1 MRYKA
6 ILFDVDDT
14 LMDFQTGNHNAVN
27 QLMDELGYHDP
38 DRYDQYEAINLKC
51 WRELEAG
58 MLTQKQ
64 LKLAR
69 FVRFFDRYP
78 VAGDPSWAAERFVA
92 LLGQQSILLPHALET
107 VAQIAQRLPVAIV
120 TNGITAIQRSR
131 LGLSPLKDYV
141 TEVVISE
148 EVGVSKP
155 RPGIFTI
162 ALDRLGVRPSDAL
175 MVGDGVNSDIRGA
188 NNAGI
193 DACWLNPSGKPL
205 PEGVRAEYQI
215 TDIRQCVEIAMDG
228 IGDGSSFQMVE

>member
-1 MRYKA
+1 MRYRA

-14 LMDFQTGNHNAVN
+14 LLDFQTGNRNAVN
-27 QLMDELGYHDP
+27 QLMDELGYYAP

-58 MLTQKQ
+58 LLTQNQ

-78 VAGDPSWAAERFVA
+78 APGDPGWAAERFVE
-92 LLGQQSILLPHALET
+92 LLGQQSILLPYALET
-107 VAQIAQRLPVAIV
+107 VAKIARKLPVAIV
-120 TNGITAIQRSR
+120 TNGITDIQRSR
-131 LGLSPLKDYV
+131 LALSPLKEYV

-155 RPGIFTI
+155 RPGIFEI
-162 ALDRLGVRPSDAL
+162 ALDRLGVKARDAL

-193 DACWLNPSGKPL
+193 DACWVNREGKAL
-205 PEGVRAEYQI
+205 PEEVHAAHI
-215 TDIRQCVEIAMDG
+215 IDDIRRCVDIALK
-228 IGDGSSFQMVE
+228 

>member
-14 LMDFQTGNHNAVN
+14 LMDFQTGNRNAVN
-27 QLMDELGYHDP
+27 RLMDELGYHHP
-38 DRYDQYEAINLKC
+38 DRYAQYEAVNLKC
-51 WRELEAG
+51 WAELEAG
-58 MLTQKQ
+58 LLTQNQ

-78 VAGDPSWAAERFVA
+78 VTGDPKWAAERFVA

-107 VAQIAQRLPVAIV
+107 VRTIAERRPVAIV
-120 TNGITAIQRSR
+120 TNGITSVQRSR
-131 LGLSPLKDYV
+131 LALSPLKDWV

-148 EVGVSKP
+148 EVGLSKP
-155 RPGIFTI
+155 RPGIFLL
-162 ALDRLGVRPSDAL
+162 ALERLGVKPRDAL

-193 DACWLNPSGKPL
+193 DACWFNPAGKTL
-205 PEGVRAEYQI
+205 PEGVHAEYQI
-215 TDIRQCVEIAMDG
+215 SDIRQCVAIALG
-228 IGDGSSFQMVE
+228 QATK

>member
-14 LMDFQTGNHNAVN
+14 LLDFQAGNRNAVN

-51 WRELEAG
+51 WKELEAG
-58 MLTQKQ
+58 QLTQNQ
-64 LKLAR
+64 LKVAR

-78 VAGDPSWAAERFVA
+78 VPGDPRWAAERFVE
-92 LLGQQSILLPHALET
+92 LLGQQSILLPHALE
-107 VAQIAQRLPVAIV
+107 VVEQIAARLPVAIV
-120 TNGITAIQRSR
+120 TNGITDIQRSR
-131 LGLSPLKDYV
+131 LALSPLKDYV

-155 RPGIFTI
+155 HPGIFTI
-162 ALDRLGVRPSDAL
+162 ALDRLGVKAGEAL

-188 NNAGI
+188 NNALI
-193 DACWLNPSGKPL
+193 DACWYNPEGKVL
-205 PEGVRAEYQI
+205 PEGVHAEYEI
-215 TDIRQCVEIAMDG
+215 ADISQCVAIALG
-228 IGDGSSFQMVE
+228 

>member
-6 ILFDVDDT
+6 VLFDVDDT
-14 LMDFQTGNHNAVN
+14 LLDFQAGNRNAVN
-27 QLMDELGYHDP
+27 QLMDELGYFDP

-51 WRELEAG
+51 WQALEAG
-58 MLTQKQ
+58 LLTQNQ

-78 VAGDPSWAAERFVA
+78 VPGDPRWAAERFVT

-107 VAQIAQRLPVAIV
+107 VAQIAERLPVAIV

-131 LGLSPLKDYV
+131 LALSPLKDHV

-155 RPGIFTI
+155 RPGIFEI
-162 ALDRLGVRPSDAL
+162 ALDRLGVKAGEAL

-188 NNAGI
+188 NNAFI
-193 DACWLNPSGKPL
+193 DACWYNPEGKAL
-205 PEGVRAEYQI
+205 PEGVHAEYEI
-215 TDIRQCVEIAMDG
+215 TDIRQCVDIALG
-228 IGDGSSFQMVE
+228 Q

>member
-1 MRYKA
+1 MRYRA

-14 LMDFQTGNHNAVN
+14 LLDFQTGNRNAVN
-27 QLMDELGYHDP
+27 QLMDELGYYDP
-38 DRYDQYEAINLKC
+38 DRYDQYEAVNLKC
-51 WRELEAG
+51 WQALEAG
-58 MLTQKQ
+58 LLTQNQ

-78 VAGDPSWAAERFVA
+78 VSGDPGWAAERFVR

-107 VAQIAQRLPVAIV
+107 VARIAEHLPVAIV
-120 TNGITAIQRSR
+120 TNGITDIQRSR
-131 LGLSPLKDYV
+131 LALSPLKDYV

-155 RPGIFTI
+155 RPGIFKI
-162 ALDRLGVRPSDAL
+162 ALDRLGVKAGEAL

-193 DACWLNPSGKPL
+193 DACWYNPAGKAL
-205 PEGVRAEYQI
+205 PEDVRAEYEI
-215 TDIRQCVEIAMDG
+215 TGIRQCVEIALG
-228 IGDGSSFQMVE
+228 

>member
-6 ILFDVDDT
+6 VLFDVDDT
-14 LMDFQTGNHNAVN
+14 LMDFQAGNRNAVN

-38 DRYDQYEAINLKC
+38 DRFDQYEAINVKC

-58 MLTQKQ
+58 LLNQSQ

-78 VAGDPSWAAERFVA
+78 VTGDPKWAAERFVA

-107 VAQIAQRLPVAIV
+107 VRAIAERRPVAIV
-120 TNGITAIQRSR
+120 TNGITSVQRSR
-131 LGLSPLKDYV
+131 LALSPLKDWV

-148 EVGVSKP
+148 EVGLSKP
-155 RPGIFTI
+155 RPGIFRL
-162 ALDRLGVRPSDAL
+162 ALDRLGVKPRDAL

-193 DACWLNPSGKPL
+193 DACWLNPTGKAL
-205 PEGVRAEYQI
+205 AEGVHAEYVI
-215 TDIRQCVEIAMDG
+215 TDIRQCVEIAL
-228 IGDGSSFQMVE
+228 Q

>member
-1 MRYKA
+1 MRYRA

-14 LMDFQTGNHNAVN
+14 LLDFQTGNHNAVN

-38 DRYDQYEAINLKC
+38 DRYEQYEAINLKC
-51 WRELEAG
+51 WAELEAG
-58 MLTQKQ
+58 LLTQNQ

-78 VAGDPSWAAERFVA
+78 VQGDPRWAAERFVT
-92 LLGQQSILLPHALET
+92 LLGQQSILMPHALET
-107 VAQIAQRLPVAIV
+107 VRLIAQRLQVAIV
-120 TNGITAIQRSR
+120 TNGITDIQRSR
-131 LGLSPLKDYV
+131 LALSPLKEYV

-162 ALDRLGVRPSDAL
+162 ALERLGVKPRDAL
-175 MVGDGVNSDIRGA
+175 MIGDGVNSDIRGA

-193 DACWLNPSGKPL
+193 DVCWVNPAGKAL
-205 PEGVRAEYQI
+205 PEGVHAEYEI
-215 TDIRQCVEIAMDG
+215 ADIRQCVEIALG
-228 IGDGSSFQMVE
+228 

>member
-14 LMDFQTGNHNAVN
+14 LLDFQAGNRNAVN

-51 WRELEAG
+51 WKELEAG
-58 MLTQKQ
+58 QLTQNQ
-64 LKLAR
+64 LKVAR

-78 VAGDPSWAAERFVA
+78 VPGDPRWAAERFVE
-92 LLGQQSILLPHALET
+92 LLGQQSILLPHALE
-107 VAQIAQRLPVAIV
+107 VVEQIAARLPVAIV
-120 TNGITAIQRSR
+120 TNGITDIQRSR
-131 LGLSPLKDYV
+131 LALSPLKDYV

-155 RPGIFTI
+155 HPGIFAI
-162 ALDRLGVRPSDAL
+162 ALDRLGVKAGEAL
-175 MVGDGVNSDIRGA
+175 VVGDGVNSDIRGA

-193 DACWLNPSGKPL
+193 DACWVNPEGKAL
-205 PEGVRAEYQI
+205 PEGVHAEYEI
-215 TDIRQCVEIAMDG
+215 ADIRQCVAIAL
-228 IGDGSSFQMVE
+228 V

>member
-14 LMDFQTGNHNAVN
+14 LLDFQTGNRNAVN

-58 MLTQKQ
+58 LLTQSQ
-64 LKLAR
+64 LKVAR

-78 VAGDPSWAAERFVA
+78 VPGDARWAAERFVA

-120 TNGITAIQRSR
+120 TNGITSIQRSR
-131 LGLSPLKDYV
+131 MALSPLKDYV

-162 ALDRLGVRPSDAL
+162 ALDRLGVKPREAL
-175 MVGDGVNSDIRGA
+175 MIGDGINSDIRGA

-193 DACWLNPSGKPL
+193 DACWYNPAGKAL
-205 PEGVRAEYQI
+205 PEGVHAEYEI
-215 TDIRQCVEIAMDG
+215 ADIRQCVTIALG
-228 IGDGSSFQMVE
+228 